1 MELSTKAIDI
11 KGIGP
16 KTVELYKKLGLNE
29 AEDFL
34 YYYPRDYMQ
43 YTIPVKPEEKY
54 VGEIIFFRATVA
66 KQPLLRRA
74 GRLQIVSATLVSE
87 GTEIRAVWFHMPYLT
102 KSLKAGTTYVFRARL
117 EKKGNLFSVEQPLIF
132 GKDKFAALENTLQP
146 IYPLTKGLSNQSL
159 IKTIRYILDNV
170 NISDQLNIE
179 SPSGKITKMQAVS
192 SIHFPKNIE
201 ELKAARKKL
210 VFEEF
215 FLFLLK
221 LKLLKKDNEENIND
235 FEIYPSANAE
245 RIIEKLPYEL
255 TGAQNRVWKE
265 VSDEI
270 TGHKSMSRLIQGD
283 VGSGKTIIALLSAIM
298 VADSGYQCAIMA
310 PTEILATQHF
320 EAVSKMIRDNN
331 LKYKAVLLT
340 GSQNAKTRRET
351 LADIESGDAKIV
363 IGTHALFQEKVIYNN
378 LALVVTDEQH
388 RFGVKQRETLNSKNR
403 ICPHTLVMSA
413 TPIPRTLAIILY
425 GDLDIS
431 VIDEIPKQRLPIKN
445 CVVNT
450 DYREKAYQFI
460 EKEISM
466 SHQAYIIC
474 PLVEE
479 SEGLEAENVI
489 DYTNKIRERFAGN
502 ENIRIAYLHGK
513 MKPQEKNSVMDS
525 FYKNE
530 IQILVSTTVV
540 EVGVNV
546 PNATVMLIE
555 NAERFGLAQLHQ
567 LRGRIGRGN
576 SQSYCIFMSANRSEN
591 TMKRLDILNK
601 SNDGFKIAEEDL
613 KQRGPGELFGL
624 RQSGD
629 INFAL
634 GDIYDDSDVLKEA
647 AMAVDKLLREDS
659 QLLSGKNQELLRYLN
674 DYSERVYHTVL

>member
-16 KTVELYKKLGLNE
+16 KTVELYEKLGLSE

-43 YTIPVKPEEKY
+43 YTIPVKPSEEY

-74 GRLQIVSATLVSE
+74 GRLQIVSAILVCE
-87 GTEIRAVWFHMPYLT
+87 GIEIRTVWFHMPYLT

-117 EKKGNLFSVEQPLIF
+117 EKKGNLFSVEQPLIINE
-132 GKDKFAALENTLQP
+132 DKFAALENTLQP

-170 NISDQLNIE
+170 HVDDKFNINSSSD
-179 SPSGKITKMQAVS
+179 KITKMQALY
-192 SIHFPKNIE
+192 SIHFPQNTE
-201 ELKAARKKL
+201 ELKSARNKL

-215 FLFLLK
+215 FMFLLK
-221 LKLLKKDNEENIND
+221 LKLLREDNESNVND
-235 FEIYPSANAE
+235 FNIYPSANTK
-245 RIIEKLPYEL
+245 RIIEKLPYDL
-255 TGAQNRVWKE
+255 TDAQKRVWN
-265 VSDEI
+265 EI
-270 TGHKSMSRLIQGD
+270 SNELMGRRSMSRLIQGD
-283 VGSGKTIIALLSAIM
+283 VGSGKTIIALLCAIM

-310 PTEILATQHF
+310 PTEILAAQHF
-320 EAVSKMIRDNN
+320 ESVSKMIRDND

-351 LADIESGDAKIV
+351 LSDIESGAARII
-363 IGTHALFQEKVIYNN
+363 IGTHALFQEKVIYKD
-378 LALVVTDEQH
+378 LALVITDEQH
-388 RFGVKQRETLNSKNR
+388 RFGVKQRETLSGKNTV
-403 ICPHTLVMSA
+403 CPHTLVMSA

-431 VIDEIPKQRLPIKN
+431 VIDEVPKRRLPIKN

-450 DYREKAYQFI
+450 DYRETAYKFI
-460 EKEISM
+460 EKEIAK

-489 DYTNKIRERFAGN
+489 DYTARLRERFAGN
-502 ENIRIAYLHGK
+502 ENIQIAYLHGK
-513 MKPQEKNSVMDS
+513 MKAKEKNSVMDS

-567 LRGRIGRGN
+567 LRGRIGRGD
-576 SQSYCIFMSANRSEN
+576 SQSYCIFMSANRADR

-629 INFAL
+629 INFTL
-634 GDIYDDSDVLKEA
+634 GDIYNDSEILKEA
-647 AMAVDKLLREDS
+647 AMAVDRLIKDDPGA
-659 QLLSGKNQELLRYLN
+659 LLSKNGDLMQCLN
-674 DYSERVYHTVL
+674 EYSERVYHTVL

>member
-1 MELSTKAIDI
+1 MELTTKAIEI

-16 KTVELYKKLGLNE
+16 KTAELYKKLGLIE

-34 YYYPRDYMQ
+34 YYYPRDYMAYNTPQ
-43 YTIPVKPEEKY
+43 KPSEELL
-54 VGEIIFFRATVA
+54 GEIFFFKATLIR
-66 KQPLLRRA
+66 QPLLRKA
-74 GRLQIVSATLVSE
+74 GKMQIVTATLLCE
-87 GTEIRAVWFHMPYLT
+87 GMEIRAVWFHMPYLT
-102 KSLKAGTTYVFRARL
+102 KSLKARNTYIFRARL
-117 EKKGNLFSVEQPLIF
+117 EKKGNAFCVEQPLIF
-132 GKDKFAALENTLQP
+132 TEEKFAELENTLQP

-159 IKTIRYILDNV
+159 IKTVKIILDDV
-170 NISDQLNIE
+170 DVTDPLDFDASD
-179 SPSGKITKMQAVS
+179 KITKKQALY

-201 ELKAARKKL
+201 DLKKARNKL

-221 LKLLKKDNEENIND
+221 LKLLKEDNEQNAND
-235 FEIYPSANAE
+235 FEIYPSANTK

-255 TGAQNRVWKE
+255 TNAQKRVWE
-265 VSDEI
+265 DISDEL
-270 TGHKSMSRLIQGD
+270 TKNRSMSRLIQGD
-283 VGSGKTIIALLSAIM
+283 VGSGKTIIALLAAVM
-298 VADSGYQCAIMA
+298 VADSNYQCAIMA
-310 PTEILATQHF
+310 PTEILAAQHF
-320 EAVSKMIRDNN
+320 EAVCKMIKDND
-331 LKYKAVLLT
+331 LKYSAVLLT
-340 GSQNAKTRRET
+340 GSVNTAGRRES
-351 LADIESGDAKIV
+351 LKRIENGEAKII
-363 IGTHALFQEKVIYNN
+363 IGTHALFQESVTYNN
-378 LALVVTDEQH
+378 LALVITDEQH
-388 RFGVKQRETLNSKNR
+388 RFGVKQRETLSNKNQV
-403 ICPHTLVMSA
+403 CPHTLVMSA

-431 VIDEIPKQRLPIKN
+431 IIDEVPKQRLPIKN

-450 DYREKAYQFI
+450 DYRETAYKFI
-460 EKEISM
+460 EKEINL

-489 DYTNKIRERFAGN
+489 DYTAKLRERFAGN
-502 ENIRIAYLHGK
+502 ENIRISYLHGK
-513 MKPQEKNSVMDS
+513 MKPQEKNAVMDA

-546 PNATVMLIE
+546 PNATVMLVE

-567 LRGRIGRGN
+567 LRGRIGRGD
-576 SQSYCIFMSANRSEN
+576 SQSYCIFMSSKRSDK
-591 TMKRLDILNK
+591 TMKRLEILNK

-629 INFAL
+629 AGFVL
-634 GDIYDDSDVLKEA
+634 GDIYNDSDVLIEA
-647 AMAVDKLLREDS
+647 ALAVDKFLKDDENPDVI
-659 QLLSGKNQELLRYLN
+659 RYLEA
-674 DYSERVYHTVL
+674 YSERVFHTVL